1 VLKDSQVRALAQHVS
16 RAGASQPFG
25 AYIFHSD
32 EPGAELARHVEHS
45 VFLEAFGNTPDLL
58 AREYGRYE
66 ASSMFI
72 CVIDHLRGVPA
83 GAMRVIRPSGAGFKS
98 FNDIEPVWAEPA
110 AVIIERTGLTLDL
123 LRTWDVAT
131 IAVQEEYRGAALGGL
146 VSMGL
151 YQTLTRAA
159 LRCGI
164 DWFIAILDMP
174 VFRLIRWK
182 LCMIFAGFAGVAPL
196 PYLGSAASLPAW
208 CDVIDAERRLAERD
222 ADLHEILVCGRGL
235 EAAML
240 PADIRTAERFAPEPR
255 RYAAETGV
263 SA

>member
-1 VLKDSQVRALAQHVS
+1 
-16 RAGASQPFG
+16 
-25 AYIFHSD
+25 
-32 EPGAELARHVEHS
+32 
-45 VFLEAFGNTPDLL
+45 
-58 AREYGRYE
+58 
-66 ASSMFI
+66 
-72 CVIDHLRGVPA
+72 
-83 GAMRVIRPSGAGFKS
+83 
-98 FNDIEPVWAEPA
+98 
-110 AVIIERTGLTLDL
+110 
-123 LRTWDVAT
+123 
-131 IAVQEEYRGAALGGL
+131 VQEEYRGAALGGL

-196 PYLGSAASLPAW
+196 PYLGSTASLPAW

-255 RYAAETGV
+255 RYAAEAGV